1 MDEIGKIRRVHFRD
15 GLPIR
20 GISRDLGVFRV
31 TARKILRSEATPFS
45 YERRTQPGSKI
56 DPWRS
61 ELDAVLSENAS
72 RPKRERMA
80 LTRTFE
86 DLRPLGYE
94 AGYGAV
100 RRYAAQWRK
109 DRDIGSVSDA
119 QVPQSFDPGKAWR
132 FD

>member
-1 MDEIGKIRRVHFRD
+1 MRGVDEIGKIRRIHFRD
-15 GLPIR
+15 GRSIR
-20 GISRDLGVFRV
+20 GISRDLGVSRV
-31 TARKILRSEATPFS
+31 TARKVLRSEATPFS
-45 YERRTQPGSKI
+45 YERRTHSGSKI

-86 DLRPLGYE
+86 DLRSLGYE

-100 RRYAAQWRK
+100 WRK

-119 QVPQSFDPGKAWR
+119 HAPQSFDPGEAYQ